1 MNGLGFREKHG
12 LTYMNEIYAALVGAS
27 VSALLMVLANRSS
40 RRQGD
45 IREIFSRLNSLE
57 REVTRLEANK
67 PRNWRGH

>member
-1 MNGLGFREKHG
+1 
-12 LTYMNEIYAALVGAS
+12 MNEIYAALVGAS

-45 IREIFSRLNSLE
+45 IREIFSRLNILE

>member
-1 MNGLGFREKHG
+1 VSGLGFSKELG